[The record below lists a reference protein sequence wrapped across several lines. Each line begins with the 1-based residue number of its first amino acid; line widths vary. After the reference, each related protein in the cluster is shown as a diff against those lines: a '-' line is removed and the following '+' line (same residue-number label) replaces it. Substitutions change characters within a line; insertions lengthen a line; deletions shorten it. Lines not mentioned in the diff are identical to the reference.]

1 MKLARIHQKD
11 MFQEPAW
18 HIFAALGIAA
28 LLQIILSD
36 SLTFGPKYVIVSLE
50 IILALTLGIF
60 PLTRILRRLFA
71 IVIIALIS
79 IVNIISL
86 GIVIHALFVGAH
98 IDGRQLLI
106 SSVAIYLTNIIVFG
120 LWFWELDTGR
130 DETFDFQFP
139 QSGVKSSW
147 KPTFFD
153 YLYVSITNAT
163 AFSPT
168 DTLPLSHRAKLL
180 MTLQSV
186 VSLAIVVLVTAR
198 AVNILS

>member
-1 MKLARIHQKD
+1 MKLAKIHQSNT
-11 MFQEPAW
+11 FQEPVW
-18 HIFAALGIAA
+18 HVFTALGIAA
-28 LLQIILSD
+28 LLQIILND
-36 SLTFGPKYVIVSLE
+36 SLTFGPKYVIVGLE
-50 IILALTLGIF
+50 IILALILGIF
-60 PLTRILRRLFA
+60 PLTHILRRLFA

-79 IVNIISL
+79 IVNVISL

-98 IDGRQLLI
+98 IDGHQLLI

-120 LWFWELDTGR
+120 LWFWELDTVR
-130 DETFDFQFP
+130 SKVSDFQFP
-139 QSGVKSSW
+139 QSGTKSMW

-180 MTLQSV
+180 MTLQSI